1 MAYKWR
7 ALIAVCFGS
16 YMATMDFSI
25 VNVALPTLSKEFDK
39 SPDVVVWATLTS
51 NLVVTGLTLTAGRL
65 GDLFGRKRVYVLGWV
80 IFTIGMG
87 VAGLAQSIEQ
97 LIAFRFFQAIGVSL
111 ALGNGNAIVADAFPE
126 AERGTALGTTGAVV
140 GAGLMTGPILGGLLL
155 STAGWQAIFWM
166 RVPVG
171 ILAMVMALW
180 LVRPSQAHGGERKVD
195 IPGAAF
201 LFATLSTLVL
211 AVNRGQK
218 WGWESPTILGL
229 FAVAAISLVIFLR
242 VESRSSSPVLSLGL
256 FKRRAF
262 TIPVL
267 SLVLNFS
274 GQAAVTFLMP
284 FYLINARGYGS
295 GHTGLIIATVPA
307 MMLVL
312 SPFAGRVS
320 DRWGFRHQTTLG
332 LALVTAG
339 LATLATLEIDTPT
352 YLVLPR
358 LALVGIGAAIF
369 QSPNSASILGA
380 VPRSMLGTA
389 SAAVAT
395 SRNIGNAAGLAL
407 ASTILV
413 GVAEASA
420 GFSATRVDRLP
431 ADALLD
437 GVRMAFIAA
446 ACFSST
452 AVVASL
458 FRGGR
463 EAAEAVV
470 SAPTAAVASGAGR
483 KE

>member
-1 MAYKWR
+1 MSYKWR
-7 ALIAVCFGS
+7 ALIAICFGS

-25 VNVALPTLSKEFDK
+25 VNVALPTLSKEFDT

-65 GDLFGRKRVYVLGWV
+65 GDLFGRKRIYVLGWV

-87 VAGLAQSIEQ
+87 VAGFAQSIAQ
-97 LIAFRFFQAIGVSL
+97 LIGFRFFQAIGVSL

-126 AERGTALGTTGAVV
+126 EERGTALGTTGAVV
-140 GAGLMTGPILGGLLL
+140 GAGLMTGPILGGLIL
-155 STAGWQAIFWM
+155 SGFGWEAIFWT

-171 ILAMVMALW
+171 LAAMAMAVW
-180 LVRPSQAHGGERKVD
+180 LIRPGSPFSGPRKVD
-195 IPGAAF
+195 VPGAAA

-229 FAVAAISLVIFLR
+229 FGVAAISLAVFLL
-242 VESRSSSPVLSLGL
+242 VETRSSSPVLSLPL

-262 TIPVL
+262 TVPVL

-284 FYLINARGYGS
+284 FYLINVRGYGS
-295 GHTGLIIATVPA
+295 GHAGLVIATVPA
-307 MMLVL
+307 MMLLV
-312 SPFAGRVS
+312 SPFAGRFA
-320 DRWGFRHQTTLG
+320 DRTGFRHQTTLG

-339 LATLATLEIDTPT
+339 LATMATLHAETP
-352 YLVLPR
+352 VMMVVAR
-358 LALVGIGAAIF
+358 LAVVGLGAAIF
-369 QSPNSASILGA
+369 QSPNSASILSA
-380 VPRSMLGTA
+380 VPRTMLGTA

-413 GVAEASA
+413 GVAEGAA

-437 GVRMAFIAA
+437 GIRMAFLVA

-452 AVVASL
+452 AIVASL
-458 FRGGR
+458 FRAAR
-463 EAAEAVV
+463 EEPVLRAAPQATPSTSLQPED
-470 SAPTAAVASGAGR
+470 
-483 KE
+483 

>member
-1 MAYKWR
+1 
-7 ALIAVCFGS
+7 
-16 YMATMDFSI
+16 
-25 VNVALPTLSKEFDK
+25 
-39 SPDVVVWATLTS
+39 
-51 NLVVTGLTLTAGRL
+51 
-65 GDLFGRKRVYVLGWV
+65 
-80 IFTIGMG
+80 
-87 VAGLAQSIEQ
+87 
-97 LIAFRFFQAIGVSL
+97 
-111 ALGNGNAIVADAFPE
+111 
-126 AERGTALGTTGAVV
+126 
-140 GAGLMTGPILGGLLL
+140 
-155 STAGWQAIFWM
+155 
-166 RVPVG
+166 
-171 ILAMVMALW
+171 MVMALL
-180 LVRPSQAHGGERKVD
+180 LVRPSRPFQGERKMD
-195 IPGAAF
+195 IPGAAA

-229 FAVAAISLVIFLR
+229 FAVAALSLAIFLR

-295 GHTGLIIATVPA
+295 GHTGLVIATVPA

-312 SPFAGRVS
+312 SPFAGRVA
-320 DRWGFRHQTTLG
+320 DRWGFRHKTTLG
-332 LALVTAG
+332 LALVTIG

-352 YLVLPR
+352 YLVMLR

-369 QSPNSASILGA
+369 QSPNSASILSA
-380 VPRSMLGTA
+380 VPRTMLGTA
-389 SAAVAT
+389 SASVAT
-395 SRNIGNAAGLAL
+395 ARNIGNAAGLAL

-420 GFSATRVDRLP
+420 GFSSARVDRLP

-437 GVRMAFIAA
+437 GVTLAFVAA

-458 FRGGR
+458 FRGER
-463 EAAEAVV
+463 EAPAATTGVSSVPASSPVGAE
-470 SAPTAAVASGAGR
+470 
-483 KE
+483 E